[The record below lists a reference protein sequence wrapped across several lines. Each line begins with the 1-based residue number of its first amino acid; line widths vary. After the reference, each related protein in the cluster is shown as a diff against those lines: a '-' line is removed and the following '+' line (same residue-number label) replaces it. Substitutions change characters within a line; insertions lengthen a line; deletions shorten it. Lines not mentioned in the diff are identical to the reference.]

1 MVLISFTIR
10 PSRRSDV
17 RFIFRVISCL
27 LLFWGLFVRVMLR
40 VRALRL

>member
-27 LLFWGLFVRVMLR
+27 LLFWGLFIRLR
-40 VRALRL
+40 VRALML